1 LTETI
6 TAEPEIAMTEPA
18 AEPAESQNWLAHY
31 PVTLHAV
38 LMGLFG
44 LTLALHAASPVASWA
59 GALSMIM
66 LWVAVAAF
74 ALIFG
79 VYLLKAIRLPASVVA
94 EWHHP
99 VKLAF
104 FPTISI
110 SLLLMSTALWSP
122 FPELA
127 KIVWSV
133 GAIGQGILTISVIRS
148 WISHRA
154 FEVGHLNPA
163 WFIPA
168 VGNVVAPVGG
178 AAMGFTDLSW
188 LFFSAGMIFWLILL
202 VLVFNRLI
210 FHMPLPGKL
219 FPTMVILIAPPA
231 VGFVSYTALTGAL
244 DPFGIV
250 LINCAYVFALLVLF
264 ELPKLRHMPF
274 ALSWWALTFPLAALS
289 IGSFRYGIME
299 ESPVHTG
306 IGLVVLVAL
315 AVIVA
320 GLIVR
325 TLMGIARGEIF
336 KPD

>member
-1 LTETI
+1 MSDPTISSKTEHT
-6 TAEPEIAMTEPA
+6 
-18 AEPAESQNWLAHY
+18 WLEHY

-38 LMGLFG
+38 LMGVFG
-44 LTLALHAASPVASWA
+44 LTLALHAASAQFAWAEGAS
-59 GALSMIM
+59 LVM
-66 LWVAVAAF
+66 LWLGIGAF
-74 ALIFG
+74 AVISG
-79 VYLLKAIRLPASVVA
+79 IYILKGLRHPGAVVG
-94 EWHHP
+94 EWNHP

-110 SLLLMSTALWSP
+110 SLLLLSTALWSP
-122 FPELA
+122 FPDMA
-127 KIVWSV
+127 RIVWV
-133 GAIGQGILTISVIRS
+133 LGALGQGVLTISVIRS

-168 VGNVVAPVGG
+168 VGNVVAPLAG
-178 AAMGFTDLSW
+178 AAMGYTDISW

-231 VGFVSYTALTGAL
+231 VGFVSYTGLVGGL
-244 DPFGIV
+244 DPFAFV
-250 LINCAYVFALLVLF
+250 LLNSAYVFAALVLF

-289 IGSFRYGIME
+289 VASFRFGIMD

-306 IGLVVLVAL
+306 IGVVVLVGLVA
-315 AVIVA
+315 IVA
-320 GLIVR
+320 GLTLR
-325 TLMGIARGEIF
+325 TLLAATRGEICQ
-336 KPD
+336 PE

>member
-1 LTETI
+1 MSET
-6 TAEPEIAMTEPA
+6 A
-18 AEPAESQNWLAHY
+18 APPVEDHNWLEHY

-44 LTLALHAASPVASWA
+44 LTLALHAASVRFPVAETAS
-59 GALSMIM
+59 LVM
-66 LWVAVAAF
+66 LWVGIAGFAV
-74 ALIFG
+74 ISG
-79 VYLLKAIRLPASVVA
+79 IYLLKALRHPAAVVA

-110 SLLLMSTALWSP
+110 SFLLLSTALWTP
-122 FPELA
+122 FPEVA
-127 KIVWSV
+127 RIAWVI
-133 GAIGQGILTISVIRS
+133 GAVGQGILTISVIRS

-168 VGNVVAPVGG
+168 VGNVVAPVAG
-178 AAMGFTDLSW
+178 AAMGYTDISW

-231 VGFVSYTALTGAL
+231 VGFVSYTALVGEL
-244 DPFGIV
+244 DPFAMV
-250 LINCAYVFALLVLF
+250 LLNSAYVFAALVLF

-289 IGSFRYGIME
+289 IASFRFGIMD

-306 IGLVVLVAL
+306 IGVVVLAAL
-315 AVIVA
+315 ILIVA
-320 GLIVR
+320 GLIGR
-325 TLMGIARGEIF
+325 TLLAATRGEICR
-336 KPD
+336 PE